1 MSYFTLGILVDK
13 QADVTQSRC
22 FQHLARH
29 PEQVGHKVFK
39 QWLELEGKAAVKHRQ
54 KVLASGYQHA
64 PGPALQQ
71 AGAKPQNAGNAA
83 PRRDVTVTWP
93 SRADSFSVED
103 IVRPKEVSSI

>member
-13 QADVTQSRC
+13 QADATQSRC

-39 QWLELEGKAAVKHRQ
+39 QWLELEGKAAVKQIQ
-54 KVLASGYQHA
+54 KVLAVGYQHM

-71 AGAKPQNAGNAA
+71 AGAKPQHGKVQVMIGMA
-83 PRRDVTVTWP
+83 PRSLHR
-93 SRADSFSVED
+93 
-103 IVRPKEVSSI
+103 KEGHKAGDFF